1 MDWISVKD
9 RMPSVDD
16 SGVSVPL
23 ACICNNH
30 DIVIAVYDTR
40 ENMGEKPAF
49 WNYANGENIKVKYFV
64 ELGVIPN

>member
-1 MDWISVKD
+1 MDWICVND

-23 ACICNNH
+23 ACICNNN
-30 DIVIAVYDTR
+30 DIVIAIYDTR
-40 ENMGEKPAF
+40 ENLGEKPVF